1 MKILVVDD
9 NKTNR
14 HLLKAILETEK
25 MKVYEATDGLEALK
39 ILERDKI
46 NLVISDI
53 LLPNMDGYRLCFSMR
68 RNERF
73 KSIPFIAYTSTYFS
87 EKDKEFAF
95 RCGADLFLL
104 RSIPQAELLAHI
116 RRLTKE
122 PLVKREVYGELPQ
135 EMEVFRVYSDVLIKK
150 LERMNTEL
158 KESEARYRL
167 VVNATTDVV
176 WDWDLAENKMW
187 WSEGMLA
194 LFGYTANQVLPEV
207 GWWKEKI
214 HPEDRERV
222 TSGIHR
228 TIKEGGR
235 LWSDEYRFQRA
246 DGSYAY
252 VFDRGYITHDEK
264 AKPVRMV
271 GAIVDITVR
280 KQMELKLQA
289 SESSLKEAQR
299 IGKMGSWKW
308 NVTTGQ
314 VNWTDEM
321 FEIYDI
327 PHTVNPTHELFLS
340 VVHPDDKEMIKKSL
354 REAFETGARS
364 FSAEFRVLC
373 RDHEVR
379 HVFSM
384 AKVIQGTNEHTIEV
398 VGITQDITQRK
409 KAEKRLRETE
419 ERFRIIFENAADGMV
434 MADLKT
440 KQLFFGNKMIHQMLG
455 CGEEELERLGVGD
468 IHPKE
473 AVPFVL
479 EQFERLVR
487 KEISVTKDIP
497 VKRRDGSVFYA
508 DISASQVSFGGVE
521 YLLGIFRDIT
531 DRRKAETELIRLNS
545 LLSSTIDSTSDG
557 ILVVDRQGRI
567 TLFNRRFVDM
577 WGIPESVIATHDDKQ
592 ALDFVVR
599 QLKDPDGFLRKVHEL
614 YSAPEQESYDRIE
627 FKDGRIFGRY
637 SRPQK
642 KDQEIIGRVWS
653 FHDMVECR
661 KE

>member
-487 KEISVTKDIP
+487 KEISVIKDIP

-567 TLFNRRFVDM
+567 ALFNRRFVDM

>member
-567 TLFNRRFVDM
+567 ALFNRRFVDM

>member
-194 LFGYTANQVLPEV
+194 LLGYTAKQVLPEV

-508 DISASQVSFGGVE
+508 DISASQVSFRGVE

-567 TLFNRRFVDM
+567 ALFNRRFVDM